1 MNPSTI
7 KHFSCFIIITNTTT
21 TTTTIIIIII
31 NLRKQVEPAA
41 RGGCRKFPAARNED
55 WKTSFAYRSWSE
67 ASHVLNCVLWIRP
80 HLASPPLSSRSS
92 CQTISVRLN
101 SSHNSSQQLS
111 NFLIPSQ
118 LSSTV
123 FTSSH
128 LFSILLNSSQLF
140 SPLATSFQPF
150 PPLLTFRSAH
160 LTFFSIFFTP
170 CQLFSS
176 LVNSSPLFSPL
187 PTSFFSQGCF
197 TRKLL
202 HRARFYTDIFLTQ
215 RNLYAK
221 QNLYAEMFLHRARF

>member
-7 KHFSCFIIITNTTT
+7 KHFSCFIIITN

-41 RGGCRKFPAARNED
+41 RGGCRKFPAARNEG
-55 WKTSFAYRSWSE
+55 WKTSFAYRNWSE

-128 LFSILLNSSQLF
+128 LFSILLNSSHPSPPLFNPSHLF
-140 SPLATSFQPF
+140 SP
-150 PPLLTFRSAH
+150 PLSSSH
-160 LTFFSIFFTP
+160 LFLNFFHPMSTLLIS
-170 CQLFSS
+170 CQLFSA
-176 LVNSSPLFSPL
+176 LLTSSHLFL
-187 PTSFFSQGCF
+187 F
-197 TRKLL
+197 TGV
-202 HRARFYTDIFLTQ
+202 FYTETFTQ
-215 RNLYAK
+215 ST
-221 QNLYAEMFLHRARF
+221 FLHRYFFNTEKPLRRAKPLHWDVFTQTTLLDRKK

>member
-7 KHFSCFIIITNTTT
+7 KHFSCFIIITNT

-41 RGGCRKFPAARNED
+41 RGGCRKFPAARNEG
-55 WKTSFAYRSWSE
+55 WKTSFAYRNWSE

-150 PPLLTFRSAH
+150 PPLLTSAQ
-160 LTFFSIFFTP
+160 LISPFSQFFSP
-170 CQLFSS
+170 H
-176 LVNSSPLFSPL
+176 VNSSHLLSTLLRSSHLFL
-187 PTSFFSQGCF
+187 F
-197 TRKLL
+197 TGV
-202 HRARFYTDIFLTQ
+202 FYTETFTQ
-215 RNLYAK
+215 ST
-221 QNLYAEMFLHRARF
+221 FLHRYFFNTEKPLRRAKPLHWDVFTQTTLLDRKK

>member
-21 TTTTIIIIII
+21 TTTTIIIIIII

-80 HLASPPLSSRSS
+80 HLASPPLSFRSS

-150 PPLLTFRSAH
+150 PPLLTSAQ
-160 LTFFSIFFTP
+160 LISPFSQFFSP
-170 CQLFSS
+170 H
-176 LVNSSPLFSPL
+176 VNSSHLLSTLLRSSHLFPPL
-187 PTSFFSQGCF
+187 SFHRGV
-197 TRKLL
+197 L
-202 HRARFYTDIFLTQ
+202 HGNFYTEHVFTQIF
-215 RNLYAK
+215 
-221 QNLYAEMFLHRARF
+221 F